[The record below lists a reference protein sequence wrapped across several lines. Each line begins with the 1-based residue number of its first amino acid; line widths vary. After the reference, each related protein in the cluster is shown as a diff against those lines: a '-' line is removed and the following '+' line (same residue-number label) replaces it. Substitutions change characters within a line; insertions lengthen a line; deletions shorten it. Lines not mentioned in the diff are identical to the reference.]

1 MATTSVFTTLSST
14 MILLEAVAAYLD
26 EHEVSHL
33 YAEGLRR
40 QFRKLGAVGVVKLSD
55 LTAQSVNAFLA
66 ALPLSQT
73 SRANARREICTI
85 WRFCHEQGWT
95 EEFPSRVRA
104 IRCRAKPPQAW
115 SYRTLSS
122 VVKSS
127 LKDQRSVSNRLRDL
141 RYCDVIPAWASIGW
155 ETALRFGD
163 IHSLTSSDFRNGCI
177 CVVAQKTGKPTV
189 RKISEQTL
197 KLCELLFQKSPDRTL
212 FLWAI
217 PRRRAFVMWR
227 EFLDGQ
233 KIEGSSKW
241 LRRSSA
247 TWVDCENPG
256 SAARFLG
263 HESYATTQR
272 YYLDAAMLE
281 TPEPPPP
288 LQLF

>member
-1 MATTSVFTTLSST
+1 M
-14 MILLEAVAAYLD
+14 LLAQAVDAYLD
-26 EHEVSHL
+26 EHEVSRL
-33 YAEGLRR
+33 YAAGLRR
-40 QFRKLGAVGVVKLSD
+40 QVRKLAAAGVTKVSD
-55 LTAQSVNAFLA
+55 LTAQSLNAFLA

-95 EEFPSRVRA
+95 EEFPARVRR
-104 IRCRAKPPQAW
+104 IRCRPQPPQAW
-115 SYRTLSS
+115 SYPTLSA

-127 LKDQRSVSNRLRDL
+127 LQDQRSVSNRLRDL

-163 IHSLTSSDFRNGCI
+163 IHSLRHSDFRNGCI

-189 RKISEQTL
+189 RKISDQTFNLCSALL
-197 KLCELLFQKSPDRTL
+197 KRSPDGTL
-212 FLWAI
+212 FAWAI

-227 EFLDGQ
+227 EFLDGH
-233 KIEGSSKW
+233 KIKGSSKW

-247 TWVDCENPG
+247 TWVDGKNPG
-256 SAARFLG
+256 AAARFLG
-263 HESYATTQR
+263 HDSYATTQR
-272 YYLDAAMLE
+272 FYLDAAMLE

-288 LQLF
+288 LQLS